1 VATIVTCPNCGKR
14 NRVQPSSQGVPRC
27 AVCHHHLPWVVDADR
42 ETFDAE
48 IAASV
53 PVVIDLWAP
62 WCGPCRM
69 VTPVLERLARKHAG
83 SLKVVKLNVDSEPEI
98 AARYGVQSIPL
109 LVLVRDGNELDRL
122 LGAMPESQIESWLR
136 RHVGVDQSAPA

>member
-1 VATIVTCPNCGKR
+1 MATIVTCPNCGKR

-27 AVCHHHLPWVVDADR
+27 AVCHHHLPWVVDANH

-69 VTPVLERLARKHAG
+69 VTPALERLAHKHAG
-83 SLKVVKLNVDSEPEI
+83 GLKVVKLNVDSEPEI

-136 RHVGVDQSAPA
+136 QHVGVDQSAPA